1 MMGRWLVTGIG
12 AAALVVG
19 TLAPLEARA
28 QFGGYGGN
36 VLGGVLGGVIAGS
49 IIANSRPRVVYARPR
64 VVYARP
70 RIVYARPARHQPVAA
85 RRAAPQAAPRAAVID
100 ASADPFARAKPA
112 VTVPVSNKP

>member
-1 MMGRWLVTGIG
+1 MTVRWLITALG
-12 AAALVVG
+12 AAALVSAS
-19 TLAPLEARA
+19 LAPIEARA

-49 IIANSRPRVVYARPR
+49 IIANSRPRVVYGRPRIVYARPR

-70 RIVYARPARHQPVAA
+70 ARRQAVVA

-100 ASADPFARAKPA
+100 ASADPFARARPA
-112 VTVPVSNKP
+112 VTVPVSSKP